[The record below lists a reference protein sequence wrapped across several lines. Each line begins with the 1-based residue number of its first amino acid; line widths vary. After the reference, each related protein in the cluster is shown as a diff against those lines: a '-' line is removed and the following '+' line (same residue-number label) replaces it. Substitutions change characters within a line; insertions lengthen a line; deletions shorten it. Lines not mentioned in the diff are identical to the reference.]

1 MVLGALWPVYTLA
14 FKAHGESVLRPG
26 LLASLRG
33 VISPIYYY
41 LSLFRYLRKTYL
53 LVFHSIQSMFCKVC
67 KVLHS
72 RGGIFCSALV
82 LLL

>member
-53 LVFHSIQSMFCKVC
+53 
-67 KVLHS
+67 
-72 RGGIFCSALV
+72 
-82 LLL
+82 